1 MEIIYTLDEITL
13 AAQTILENSET
24 KVLLFQG
31 EMGAGKTTLIKEI
44 GKQLGVIDK
53 MSSPTFSLV
62 NEYRTNNNE
71 RVFHFDF
78 YRIEKTSEALDIG
91 FEEYIESDCY
101 CLIEWPQKIQN
112 LVPLNVLTIAISQ
125 TNNEQ
130 RTLKFNNG

>member
-78 YRIEKTSEALDIG
+78 YRIEKISEALDIG